1 MFNIITDIKKFRSS
15 FTTTDGLNAFL
26 EKNKNDSIDNV
37 SSNFENGISLGAHYN
52 LDDKGIAHVR
62 KYFDYLKKEG
72 KTINQLSLEK
82 FTTEIEGIGVGASKA
97 SKAMEGITNIGG
109 KLLGSLASAGLSMAV
124 SAAIGWIIGE
134 IGKIHISAKEAEEA
148 LNSFTDS
155 FKEFNS
161 EITAGKKKLPELEKE
176 YWNLA
181 DGVDSLGNN
190 VSLTEEQYET
200 YLQTVEDIHELMP
213 SLSTYFNEQGQAIGF
228 VKSEMKGLNDQ
239 YKQYEK
245 NQIHERQK

>member
-15 FTTTDGLNAFL
+15 FTLTDGIKNFFDLRKDKSLNDISGDF
-26 EKNKNDSIDNV
+26 EDYTSIGT
-37 SSNFENGISLGAHYN
+37 NFG

-72 KTINQLSLEK
+72 KTINQISLEK
-82 FTTEIEGIGVGASKA
+82 FTTQIEGIGVGASKA

-124 SAAIGWIIGE
+124 SAAIGWIVEE
-134 IGKIHISAKEAEEA
+134 IGKIDISAKEAEEA

-176 YWNLA
+176 Y
-181 DGVDSLGNN
+181 LGHSTITTTANFYLHPDIGQKMNAIN
-190 VSLTEEQYET
+190 V
-200 YLQTVEDIHELMP
+200 
-213 SLSTYFNEQGQAIGF
+213 LSDAL
-228 VKSEMKGLNDQ
+228 K
-239 YKQYEK
+239 EK
-245 NQIHERQK
+245 RA